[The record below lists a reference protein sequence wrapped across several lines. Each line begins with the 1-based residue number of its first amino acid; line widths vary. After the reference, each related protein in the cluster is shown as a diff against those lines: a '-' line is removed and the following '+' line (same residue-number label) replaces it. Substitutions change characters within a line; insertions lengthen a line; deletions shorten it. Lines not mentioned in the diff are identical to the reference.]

1 MIKPLLHDFS
11 LEYLL
16 SSLMLE
22 LPLRSKEANKSEQW
36 WQQGYVLGGN
46 SSVNLAPHGHC
57 AGVFIG
63 IWVPSALC

>member
-36 WQQGYVLGGN
+36 
-46 SSVNLAPHGHC
+46 
-57 AGVFIG
+57 
-63 IWVPSALC
+63 